1 MLGQSTTI
9 QTLVILLHVNFLCVT
24 LVYIMCRTLVSIA
37 DTGAM
42 CFGSENHSSHRK
54 DTDDLGADWEAG
66 ENA

>member
-1 MLGQSTTI
+1 
-9 QTLVILLHVNFLCVT
+9 
-24 LVYIMCRTLVSIA
+24 LVSIA